1 MRRRRYSRRNSGFK
15 RVVAFL
21 VIAGIAIAA
30 WFMLPTLRRAG
41 RRATAPSTAPSP
53 SPTPAPHP
61 EYPDTVLEARL
72 RALVSRSSARVSIM
86 ARNLRS
92 GAVARVNADSLIPLM
107 SVVKLPTAMV
117 VLDGVDHG
125 RWPLDTTITLL

>member
-1 MRRRRYSRRNSGFK
+1 MRRRRYSRRASGFK
-15 RVVAFL
+15 RVVALLL
-21 VIAGIAIAA
+21 VAGVAVAA
-30 WFMLPTLRRAG
+30 WFMLPALRRPG
-41 RRATAPSTAPSP
+41 RRATTPSTAP

-72 RALVSRSSARVSIM
+72 RALVGRSGARVSIM

-107 SVVKLPTAMV
+107 SVVKLPTAIV
-117 VLDGVDHG
+117 VLDG
-125 RWPLDTTITLL
+125 